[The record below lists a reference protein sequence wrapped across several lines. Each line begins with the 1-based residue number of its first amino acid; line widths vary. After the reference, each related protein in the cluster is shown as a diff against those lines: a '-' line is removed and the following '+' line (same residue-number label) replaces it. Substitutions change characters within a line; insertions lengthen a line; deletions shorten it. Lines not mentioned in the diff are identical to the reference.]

1 MKFWKIF
8 GASMAAVAIGIVVTI
23 FVLMSFGSKL
33 MSMFDL
39 GVETPKLEQQ
49 TVLYID
55 LSEDIVD
62 APRSSLLGNFD
73 ITTATYTQPIT
84 LMQALVA
91 IEGAAI
97 DPNIK
102 GICIRQNGY
111 GTLASTSYEELRSA
125 IERFKQTGKF
135 VVAYDDTYTQAE
147 YYLASVAEC
156 VFLHPEGTLDWRG
169 IGFNITHFKS
179 LIDKI
184 EAKVEIFRPEACKY
198 KSAVEPF
205 TLTKSSK
212 YSSEQLYSVAES
224 MWSSIVA
231 QVAQSRNIDSTT
243 LKRYAQNLE
252 VYLADEALK
261 SGMVDGLIYEDELE
275 EYYMLHGVEP
285 NDDGSINTI
294 TLGNYILCQA
304 AEAAEAVEGGS
315 IGDTPL
321 VAIVYAD
328 GSIVDGNMVMDDYV
342 YSATICSQLR
352 EARLNDNIKAV
363 VVRVNSP
370 GGSALASD
378 VIYREM
384 ELLQQVKPLVV
395 SMGSSAAS
403 GGYYISAPADYI
415 VANNTTLTG
424 SIGVFGIIFNI
435 ENTLK
440 NLLGITFDSVGTSS
454 TATGISLVQPL
465 QPRQKEIL
473 NKSVNQT
480 YNTFLRRV
488 AVGRNLNIEDV
499 TKVAEGRV
507 WCGAQ
512 AVKNGLV
519 DFIGGFSEA
528 LGIAVELADLQENFS
543 LYEIV
548 PPPTPFEQF
557 IQSIGLNFAQSCG
570 IDHNIDITTIQEFI
584 LKNQFLI
591 NNSGIQ
597 AVMPVEVKVNL

>member
-8 GASMAAVAIGIVVTI
+8 GASMAAVTIGIVVI
-23 FVLMSFGSKL
+23 LFVLASFGSKFS
-33 MSMFDL
+33 SMFDL
-39 GVETPKLEQQ
+39 KVDMPKVEQQ

-62 APRSSLLGNFD
+62 APRTSLFSNFD

-84 LMQALVA
+84 LMQALMA

-111 GTLASTSYEELRSA
+111 GRLASTSYEELRGA
-125 IERFKQTGKF
+125 IERFKLSGKF
-135 VVAYDDTYTQAE
+135 VVAYDEAYTQAE

-156 VFLHPEGTLDWRG
+156 VFLHPKGTLDWRG
-169 IGFNITHFKS
+169 VGFNITFFKS

-184 EAKVEIFRPEACKY
+184 EAKVEVFRPEACKY

-212 YSSEQLYSVAES
+212 YSSEQLLGVAQS
-224 MWSSIVA
+224 MWSTIVA
-231 QVAQSRNIDSTT
+231 QVGKSRNIDADT

-252 VYLADEALK
+252 VYLAGDAAK
-261 SGMVDGLIYEDELE
+261 CGMVDGLIYEDELE

-294 TLGNYILCQA
+294 SLGTYILCQA
-304 AEAAEAVEGGS
+304 ANVAKGGS
-315 IGDTPL
+315 NTSDIPL
-321 VAIVYAD
+321 IAIIYAD
-328 GSIVDGNMVMDDYV
+328 GNIVDGNMVVDDYV
-342 YSATICSQLR
+342 YSSTICSQLR

-363 VVRVNSP
+363 IVRVNSP
-370 GGSALASD
+370 GGSALAAD

-384 ELLQQVKPLVV
+384 TLLQQTKPVVV

-415 VANNTTLTG
+415 IANNTTLTG

-440 NLLGITFDSVGTSS
+440 NLLGITIDNVGTSA
-454 TATGISLVQPL
+454 TAAGISLVQPL
-465 QPRQKEIL
+465 QPRQREIL
-473 NKSVNQT
+473 KKEVNLT

-488 AVGRNLNIEDV
+488 ADGRNLKVEDV
-499 TKVAEGRV
+499 AKVAEGRV
-507 WCGAQ
+507 WSGAQ
-512 AVKNGLV
+512 AVENGLV
-519 DFIGGFSEA
+519 DFVGGLSEA
-528 LGIAVELADLQENFS
+528 LNIALNLADLRDNFS
-543 LYEIV
+543 LYEIL
-548 PPPTPFEQF
+548 PPPTPLEQF
-557 IQSIGLNFAQSCG
+557 IESMGLNFVQSC
-570 IDHNIDITTIQEFI
+570 NIDYDTDMATIQEFV
-584 LKNQFLI
+584 LNNRFLV
-591 NNSGIQ
+591 NNGGIQ
-597 AVMPVEVKVNL
+597 AVMPIDVKVNL

>member
-39 GVETPKLEQQ
+39 GVEAPKLEQQ

-304 AEAAEAVEGGS
+304 AEAAEGGS

-352 EARLNDNIKAV
+352 EARLNDDIKAV

-454 TATGISLVQPL
+454 TAAGISLVQPL

-480 YNTFLRRV
+480 YDTFLRRV

>member
-39 GVETPKLEQQ
+39 GVEAPKLEQQ

-231 QVAQSRNIDSTT
+231 QVAQSRNIDSAT

-304 AEAAEAVEGGS
+304 AEAAEGGS

-352 EARLNDNIKAV
+352 EARLNDDIKAV

-435 ENTLK
+435 ENALK

-454 TATGISLVQPL
+454 TAAGISLVQPL

-480 YNTFLRRV
+480 YDTFLRRV

>member
-1 MKFWKIF
+1 
-8 GASMAAVAIGIVVTI
+8 MAAVAIGIVVTI

-39 GVETPKLEQQ
+39 GVEAPKLEQQ

-224 MWSSIVA
+224 MWNSIVA

-294 TLGNYILCQA
+294 TLGNYILCQ
-304 AEAAEAVEGGS
+304 AAEAVEGGS

-454 TATGISLVQPL
+454 TAAGISLVQPL

>member
-39 GVETPKLEQQ
+39 GVEAPKLEQQ

-231 QVAQSRNIDSTT
+231 QVAQSRNIDSAT

-304 AEAAEAVEGGS
+304 AEAAEGGS

-352 EARLNDNIKAV
+352 EARLNDDIKAV

-454 TATGISLVQPL
+454 TAAGISLVQPL

-480 YNTFLRRV
+480 YDTFLRRV

>member
-1 MKFWKIF
+1 
-8 GASMAAVAIGIVVTI
+8 MAAVAIGIVVTI
-23 FVLMSFGSKL
+23 CVLMSFGSKL

-304 AEAAEAVEGGS
+304 AEAVEGGS
-315 IGDTPL
+315 IGDTPI

-454 TATGISLVQPL
+454 TAAGISLVQPL

-584 LKNQFLI
+584 LKNLFLI

>member
-304 AEAAEAVEGGS
+304 AEAVEGGS
-315 IGDTPL
+315 IGDTPI

>member
-1 MKFWKIF
+1 
-8 GASMAAVAIGIVVTI
+8 MAAVAIGIVVTI

-39 GVETPKLEQQ
+39 GVEAPKLEQQ

-231 QVAQSRNIDSTT
+231 QVAQSRNIDGAT

-304 AEAAEAVEGGS
+304 AEAVEGGS

-352 EARLNDNIKAV
+352 EARLNNNIKAV

-454 TATGISLVQPL
+454 TAAGISLVQPL

-480 YNTFLRRV
+480 YDTFLRRV